1 MVYAAAMVLSLLA
14 LFVAAGHLLAS
25 GAAVERVALPL
36 GIPWIGSHF
45 RLDSLSAF
53 FIVVVNLGAA
63 AASLYSLGQGR
74 HEPEPAR
81 VLPFYA
87 LFLAGMNLVVL
98 ADDAFTFLMSW
109 EFMSLVS
116 WALVLAHHRE
126 RGNTRAGFVYLMMA
140 SFGTL
145 ALLLAFG
152 VVAGA
157 DGAYVFDQIRA
168 QPPSGALAALALL
181 LTLVGTGSKAGM
193 VPLHVW
199 LPLAHP
205 AAPSHVSALMSG
217 VMTKVALYGFIRIVF
232 DLLGPPAWWWSAIVL
247 TTGGATAALGVLYA
261 LMQDDLKRLLA
272 YSSVENIGVIVIGL
286 GLAMAFR
293 ADGANAAAALALT
306 AALFHVLNHALFK
319 SLLFFGAGAVVTATG
334 ERDMGRLGGLIH
346 RMPRTTFAFLVG
358 AAAVSALPPL
368 NGFASEWLTFQA
380 VLVSPQLSSWALRFL
395 VPAVGALLAMA
406 AALAAACFVKAVGIT
421 FLGRPRTVAAEQ
433 AREVD
438 GFSVSAMLA
447 LAALCVAA
455 GLFPGA
461 VIDALAPVS
470 ETLLGTRM
478 PVQTALPW
486 LTVVPIAQGRSSY
499 NALLLFAF
507 IALTMLLTA
516 AAIHR
521 WASHALRRSPAW
533 DCGSPVA
540 RPDTQYTPGS
550 VAQPIRR
557 VFGTVVFAAREE
569 ITMPAPGDLRPA
581 RFRVQLRDLIWDV
594 FYAPIGGLVGAL
606 ARTLDHLQFLT
617 IRKYLSLV
625 FGLLV
630 LLLLVL
636 VVWQ

>member
-1 MVYAAAMVLSLLA
+1 
-14 LFVAAGHLLAS
+14 
-25 GAAVERVALPL
+25 
-36 GIPWIGSHF
+36 
-45 RLDSLSAF
+45 
-53 FIVVVNLGAA
+53 
-63 AASLYSLGQGR
+63 
-74 HEPEPAR
+74 
-81 VLPFYA
+81 
-87 LFLAGMNLVVL
+87 
-98 ADDAFTFLMSW
+98 
-109 EFMSLVS
+109 
-116 WALVLAHHRE
+116 
-126 RGNTRAGFVYLMMA
+126 
-140 SFGTL
+140 
-145 ALLLAFG
+145 
-152 VVAGA
+152 
-157 DGAYVFDQIRA
+157 
-168 QPPSGALAALALL
+168 
-181 LTLVGTGSKAGM
+181 
-193 VPLHVW
+193 
-199 LPLAHP
+199 
-205 AAPSHVSALMSG
+205 
-217 VMTKVALYGFIRIVF
+217 
-232 DLLGPPAWWWSAIVL
+232 
-247 TTGGATAALGVLYA
+247 
-261 LMQDDLKRLLA
+261 
-272 YSSVENIGVIVIGL
+272 
-286 GLAMAFR
+286 
-293 ADGANAAAALALT
+293 
-306 AALFHVLNHALFK
+306 
-319 SLLFFGAGAVVTATG
+319 
-334 ERDMGRLGGLIH
+334 
-346 RMPRTTFAFLVG
+346 
-358 AAAVSALPPL
+358 
-368 NGFASEWLTFQA
+368 
-380 VLVSPQLSSWALRFL
+380 LRFL

-540 RPDTQYTPGS
+540 RTDTQYTPGS